1 MCDVDLRV
9 CTGPGD
15 VMKLMSLIYVH
26 LNCICLVKWRVTRVI
41 LICLF
46 AFRRSPVD
54 LCHLLLKELVESQ
67 ETLAISWISSG
78 DGKQIDHKVV
88 VSAPAYGIRT

>member
-54 LCHLLLKELVESQ
+54 LCHLLLKELVEAGNIGNILDQ
-67 ETLAISWISSG
+67 FWRWKTNR
-78 DGKQIDHKVV
+78 
-88 VSAPAYGIRT
+88 P